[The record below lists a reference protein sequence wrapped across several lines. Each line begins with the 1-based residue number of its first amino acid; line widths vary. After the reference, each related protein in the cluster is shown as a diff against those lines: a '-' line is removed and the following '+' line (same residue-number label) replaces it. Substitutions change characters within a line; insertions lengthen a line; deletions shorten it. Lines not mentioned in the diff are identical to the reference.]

1 MNEEQIKKQLED
13 VKQLISS
20 LDQKLDT
27 LIDLQLRF
35 DLTSQEML
43 DNQRLIQSEINLGNR
58 VSTSLALVEKGRS
71 INPPAVPV
79 SKEGRD

>member
-27 LIDLQLRF
+27 LIDLQVRF